1 MGHRMQPPDC
11 RCAAVFGATCAGV
24 RQADARLLRSLPR
37 YALLQGEVLV
47 RFKTRS
53 GGSRIVRQS
62 NANFPSRSRRPDLD
76 VAGKSGEFDFP
87 HPRIL
92 FVNGQC
98 ADLRE
103 ELRPAY
109 LIPSH

>member
-1 MGHRMQPPDC
+1 MQPPDC
-11 RCAAVFGATCAGV
+11 GSAAAFGTACAVV
-24 RQADARLLRSLPR
+24 RQADARLLRALPR
-37 YALLQGEVLV
+37 HAVLQGEVLV

-53 GGSRIVRQS
+53 GGSRNVRQS
-62 NANFPSRSRRPDLD
+62 NANFPSHSRRPDLD
-76 VAGKSGEFDFP
+76 VAGESGEFDFP
-87 HPRIL
+87 HPCIF

>member
-1 MGHRMQPPDC
+1 MQPPDC

-76 VAGKSGEFDFP
+76 VAGKSGEFDFF
-87 HPRIL
+87 RSCA
-92 FVNGQC
+92 FFARGQR
-98 ADLRE
+98 AALRE
-103 ELRPAY
+103 ELRQAY